1 MTDSL
6 DGRAR
11 PEKEVRVLCVDDNEL
26 VADAIARALRERTD
40 MSWLGWLPDVRE
52 LRSTV
57 DRLSPD
63 VILLDI
69 DMPHGDSFKALQE
82 LTLEVPDTR
91 VIMLS
96 GYVRREL
103 VERALEAGAMGYISK
118 NDAPRVILDG
128 IARVAAGEL
137 ILGPEAEAAFHQ
149 R

>member
-1 MTDSL
+1 MSD
-6 DGRAR
+6 AQ
-11 PEKEVRVLCVDDNEL
+11 VRVLCVDDNEL
-26 VADAIARALRERTD
+26 VADAIARALRERAD
-40 MSWLGWLPDVRE
+40 MEWLGWLPDVRE
-52 LRSTV
+52 LRTTV
-57 DRLSPD
+57 DRLTPD
-63 VILLDI
+63 VVLLDI
-69 DMPHGDSFKALQE
+69 DMPHGDSFRALAD
-82 LTLEVPDTR
+82 LTQEVPSTR

-137 ILGPEAEAAFHQ
+137 VLGPEAEAAFHQ